1 MFDAVADAMLL
12 ADDSGH
18 IVLVNPSAQ
27 HLFGYSAEE
36 LSGLAI
42 EMLIVPQYQKYYQEL
57 FTNRPA
63 KHSFSVGN
71 ELIALNRDGKEML
84 LDISLSPIKTQQQL
98 YVLITFNAANRRLD
112 AEEALRGSE
121 ERLRLAKQAAGLG
134 IFDYDFKHN
143 IVYWDKQ
150 MRMLWGKP
158 SEESIS
164 YEEFVAAIHPEDR
177 AARQAAI
184 DKAMDPASDGEFKA
198 EYRVINSAN
207 GVERWISAR
216 GRVYFE
222 SGFAYRLIG
231 VTRDITEQKI
241 LQKKLQAQRNET
253 ENIIKQQVAARTASA
268 IAHELNQPLAAI
280 SAYCE
285 VVLHALLS
293 DDFNSGDLRRAL
305 EGCVEQAQRAG
316 RSLHELLA
324 FLQKGELITE
334 RLNLHDVINEALSI
348 VYSDGYRRFHVV
360 FHFEKNL
367 PPVQCNRTQ
376 IQKVLINLFRN
387 AIEAMDNM
395 DASDI
400 PTVTITTTLYAL
412 AETNMAKVIVQDN
425 GPGLD
430 YDMAERIFEPF
441 FTTKPTGIGMGLD
454 ISRALAEVNGGQLW
468 VEPGA
473 KPGAKFQFTLPLAP

>member
-1 MFDAVADAMLL
+1 MFDAAADAMLL
-12 ADDSGH
+12 TEDSGH
-18 IVLVNPSAQ
+18 IVLVNPAAQ
-27 HLFGYSAEE
+27 KLFGYSANE
-36 LSGLAI
+36 LIGLGI
-42 EMLIVPQYQKYYQEL
+42 EMLIVPRYREHYQEL
-57 FTNRPA
+57 FANKPIQ
-63 KHSFSVGN
+63 HSMSVGN

-84 LDISLSPIKTQQQL
+84 LDVSLSPIKTQQQL

-134 IFDYDFKHN
+134 IFDYDFKRN
-143 IVYWDKQ
+143 IVFWDEQ
-150 MRMLWGKP
+150 MRLLWGKH
-158 SEESIS
+158 SEKTIS

-184 DKAMDPASDGEFKA
+184 DKAMDPASNGEFKA

-222 SGFAYRLIG
+222 AGSANRLVG

-293 DDFNSGDLRRAL
+293 DAFNSEDLRRAL

-334 RLNLHDVINEALSI
+334 RLNLHDVISEALSI
-348 VYSDGYRRFHVV
+348 VFSDGYGRFHVV
-360 FHFEKNL
+360 FHLEKNL
-367 PPVQCNRTQ
+367 PAVQCNRTQ

-387 AIEAMDNM
+387 AIEAMD
-395 DASDI
+395 ASDM
-400 PTVTITTTLYAL
+400 PTLTITTTLYAL
-412 AETNMAKVIVQDN
+412 DKTSMAKVIVQDN

-430 YDMAERIFEPF
+430 HDMAERIFEPF

-468 VEPGA
+468 VEPGT
-473 KPGAKFQFTLPLAP
+473 KPGARFQFTLPFAP

>member
-12 ADDSGH
+12 TEDSGH
-18 IVLVNPSAQ
+18 IVLVNPAAQ
-27 HLFGYSAEE
+27 QLFGYSAEE

-42 EMLIVPQYQKYYQEL
+42 EMLIVPQYRKHYQEL
-57 FTNRPA
+57 FVNRPT
-63 KHSFSVGN
+63 KHSMNVGN
-71 ELIALNRDGKEML
+71 ELIAMNRDGKEML

-121 ERLRLAKQAAGLG
+121 ERLRLAKQAAELG

-150 MRMLWGKP
+150 MRRLWGKH
-158 SEESIS
+158 SEETIS

-184 DKAMDPASDGEFKA
+184 DKAMDPASNGEFKA

-222 SGFAYRLIG
+222 AGFANRLIG

-253 ENIIKQQVAARTASA
+253 ENLIKQQVAARTASA

-293 DDFNSGDLRRAL
+293 DSFNSEDLRKAL

-334 RLNLHDVINEALSI
+334 RLILNDVINEALSI
-348 VYSDGYRRFHVV
+348 VYSDGYGRFHVD
-360 FHFEKNL
+360 FNLEQNL

-387 AIEAMDNM
+387 AIEAMD
-395 DASDI
+395 ASDL
-400 PTVTITTTLYAL
+400 PTLTITTTLHTL
-412 AETNMAKVIVQDN
+412 AGTSMAKVIVQDN
-425 GPGLD
+425 GLGLD
-430 YDMAERIFEPF
+430 HDMAERIFEPF

-454 ISRALAEVNGGQLW
+454 ISRALVEVNGGQLW
-468 VEPGA
+468 VDPDA
-473 KPGAKFQFTLPLAP
+473 RPGAKFQFTIPFAP